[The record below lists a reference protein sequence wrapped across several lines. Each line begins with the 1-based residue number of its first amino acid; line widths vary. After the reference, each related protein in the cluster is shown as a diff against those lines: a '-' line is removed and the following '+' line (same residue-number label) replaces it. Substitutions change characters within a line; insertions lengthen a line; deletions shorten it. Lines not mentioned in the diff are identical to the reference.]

1 MAADQEQV
9 GPPPGAEPRPL
20 ATATRLHDRRAR
32 EHLANERTLLAWVR
46 TSLGLIALGFV
57 VARFALLFRQANVAD
72 NGRGATSTVFGII
85 LVAGGFVA
93 AVVGLVRYLR
103 VRRQIDED
111 DFKPDAGTLVLL
123 VGIALAMALAL
134 GIYLVVTG

>member
-1 MAADQEQV
+1 MAADPEPM
-9 GPPPGAEPRPL
+9 GAPPDAEPRPV
-20 ATATRLHDRRAR
+20 AAAARLRDRRAR

-57 VARFALLFRQANVAD
+57 VARFALLLRQMNAAD
-72 NGRGATSTVFGII
+72 SGKGVTSTVFGII

-103 VRRQIDED
+103 VRRQIDAD
-111 DFKPDAGTLVLL
+111 DFRPDAWALALL
-123 VGIALAMALAL
+123 VGIALAMAIAL
-134 GIYLVVTG
+134 GIYLAVTG